1 MTITINNHEFNLL
14 AIKLGLINEDNKK
27 GSKEIITLIKNN
39 LNNTNENVTIS
50 EPIFIDQPDDIVRF
64 VQRCFKSILQKYR
77 YRQLLLSIGSQHQFI
92 IQHAYKI
99 FKCSCDVMKDSGPY
113 CGEKH
118 YQTALIK
125 ELGLI
130 YKEVLQEKAE
140 TCYYKM
146 SNGDITEIDNG
157 KYERHDVTIK
167 DIESKQPTILELK
180 ATKDLKED
188 NYVQISN
195 YIKNARRNIQQF
207 DKDIPFNKFGMLINF
222 STSDKVTLVLTKEGR
237 REKDIK
243 IYTWQKEI

>member
-1 MTITINNHEFNLL
+1 MTLNKHEFNLL
-14 AIKLGLINEDNKK
+14 AIKLGLRNEDDKK
-27 GSKEIITLIKNN
+27 GSKEEIKLLIKNS
-39 LNNTNENVTIS
+39 LNDTNENVTVS

-195 YIKNARRNIQQF
+195 YIKNARRNIQHF

-222 STSDKVTLVLTKEGR
+222 STTDKVTLVLTKEGR

-243 IYTWQKEI
+243 IYTWQKDI